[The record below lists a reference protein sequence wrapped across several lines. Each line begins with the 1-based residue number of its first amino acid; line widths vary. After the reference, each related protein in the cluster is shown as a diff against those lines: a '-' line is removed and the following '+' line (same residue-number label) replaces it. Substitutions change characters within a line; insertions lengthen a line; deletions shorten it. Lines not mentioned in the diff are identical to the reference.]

1 MLQTDGTTIESGDKS
16 TYATSLIWTKFALVV
31 DIPSLPG
38 MEADDIDVTTLAS
51 PDRFKQ
57 YDPGRADGG
66 EVELKVQ
73 FEKVEAERV
82 YSLFKLKSG
91 FKITLNDAVLPANR
105 STFKFDGYIKHI
117 APEAAAE
124 AGIETTITIKVS
136 GKPVFAKGV
145 GDPVVP

>member
-1 MLQTDGTTIESGDKS
+1 MLQTDGTIIESGD
-16 TYATSLIWTKFALVV
+16 TAYATSTTWTPFALVV

-38 MEADDIDVTTLAS
+38 MEADDIETTHLLS
-51 PDRFKQ
+51 PDRFKE
-57 YDPGRADGG
+57 YEAGRADGG

-82 YSLFKLKSG
+82 YSLFKIKRG
-91 FKITLNDAVLPANR
+91 FKITVNDAVLPANR
-105 STFKFDGYIKHI
+105 SSFKFDGYIKNI

-124 AGIETTITIKVS
+124 GAVETTITIKVS
-136 GKPVFAKGV
+136 GKPVFAKGT